1 MVRVLAFT
9 TTIMPAANRSLSS
22 FDKSVKSMRTGMRC
36 WIFTK
41 LPAELSVGTNEYLEP
56 VAPDI
61 EVTLP
66 LNSFIANGIY
76 CDKYFLSD
84 MQVLDLCLLIIG
96 NDPFLG
102 IRKNIGD
109 GLPCRNKLSFL

>member
-1 MVRVLAFT
+1 
-9 TTIMPAANRSLSS
+9 MPAANRSLSS

-66 LNSFIANGIY
+66 LNS
-76 CDKYFLSD
+76 LSL
-84 MQVLDLCLLIIG
+84 MASTVTNTSCPI
-96 NDPFLG
+96 
-102 IRKNIGD
+102 
-109 GLPCRNKLSFL
+109 CRFSICVSL

>member
-1 MVRVLAFT
+1 
-9 TTIMPAANRSLSS
+9 
-22 FDKSVKSMRTGMRC
+22 MRTGMRC

-66 LNSFIANGIY
+66 LNS
-76 CDKYFLSD
+76 LSL
-84 MQVLDLCLLIIG
+84 MASTVTNTSCPYNWQRSISG
-96 NDPFLG
+96 YQEEY
-102 IRKNIGD
+102 R
-109 GLPCRNKLSFL
+109 

>member
-1 MVRVLAFT
+1 MAFT

-66 LNSFIANGIY
+66 LN

>member
-1 MVRVLAFT
+1 
-9 TTIMPAANRSLSS
+9 
-22 FDKSVKSMRTGMRC
+22 MRTGMRC

-66 LNSFIANGIY
+66 LNS
-76 CDKYFLSD
+76 LSL
-84 MQVLDLCLLIIG
+84 MASTVTNTSCPIVSPYNWQRSISG
-96 NDPFLG
+96 YQEEY
-102 IRKNIGD
+102 R
-109 GLPCRNKLSFL
+109 